1 MSLKLREG
9 YSLAKCC
16 NAGSEEPISGYY
28 SHNQVMIVHR
38 RDCANLLKVEH
49 ERLVVLE
56 WQEILAL
63 AEFTPEADYEQ
74 LEELDWR
81 ILKHHQVMGVDYSHV
96 VARALNA
103 TKEDIFDHHRKL
115 RELKLLTR
123 VKALMMRYRKG
134 VVDNKWIKHR
144 NHTYYELTAKGTN
157 YLKYREQEQG
167 A

>member
-16 NAGSEEPISGYY
+16 NAAPDEPISGYY
-28 SHNQVMIVHR
+28 SHNQIMIVHR
-38 RDCANLLKVEH
+38 SDCENLAKVDDS
-49 ERLVVLE
+49 RIVGLQ
-56 WQEILAL
+56 WNDILA
-63 AEFTPEADYEQ
+63 AADFTPEADYDQ
-74 LEELDWR
+74 LQELDWR

-103 TKEDIFDHHRKL
+103 AKEDVFEHHRKL

-123 VKALMMRYRKG
+123 VKPLMMRYRKG

-144 NHTYYELTAKGTN
+144 NHTYYELTPKGVD
-157 YLKYREQEQG
+157 YLNHYEKAG
-167 A
+167 DK